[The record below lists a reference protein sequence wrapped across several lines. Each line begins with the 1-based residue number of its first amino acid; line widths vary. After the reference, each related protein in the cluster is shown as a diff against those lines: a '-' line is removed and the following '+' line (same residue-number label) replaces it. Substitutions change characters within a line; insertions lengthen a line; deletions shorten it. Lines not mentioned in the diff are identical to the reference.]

1 MAGKVWATKSTR
13 PRLCSQRWLS
23 LSPLPLPLLVFLSG
37 FSGLGL
43 CVKYTHR
50 GGLEAPLAAAAAA
63 AAAVEAVCPRCGA
76 TWILQFVRLL
86 CDDVVDVLVV
96 VIVIITIIII
106 NSSSSCCCR
115 RLLCVRSPVV
125 VVFAAALET

>member
-13 PRLCSQRWLS
+13 LRLCSQRWLS
-23 LSPLPLPLLVFLSG
+23 LSPLLVFLSG

-63 AAAVEAVCPRCGA
+63 AAVEAVCPRCGS

-86 CDDVVDVLVV
+86 CDDVVVV

>member
-13 PRLCSQRWLS
+13 LRLCSKRWLS
-23 LSPLPLPLLVFLSG
+23 LSPLLVFLSG

-50 GGLEAPLAAAAAA
+50 GGLEALLAAAAA
-63 AAAVEAVCPRCGA
+63 AAAVEAVCPRCGS

-86 CDDVVDVLVV
+86 CDDVVVVLVV

>member
-13 PRLCSQRWLS
+13 LRLCSQRWLS
-23 LSPLPLPLLVFLSG
+23 LSPLLVFLSG

-63 AAAVEAVCPRCGA
+63 AAVEAVCPRCGS

-86 CDDVVDVLVV
+86 CDDVVVVLVV

-106 NSSSSCCCR
+106 NSSSSSCCCR

>member
-63 AAAVEAVCPRCGA
+63 AAVEAVCPRCGS

-86 CDDVVDVLVV
+86 CDDVVVVLVV

>member
-13 PRLCSQRWLS
+13 LRLCSQRWLS

-50 GGLEAPLAAAAAA
+50 GGLEAPLAAAA
-63 AAAVEAVCPRCGA
+63 VEAVCPRCGS

-86 CDDVVDVLVV
+86 CDDVVVVLVV

>member
-13 PRLCSQRWLS
+13 LRLCSQRWLS

-63 AAAVEAVCPRCGA
+63 AAVEAVCPRCGS
-76 TWILQFVRLL
+76 TWILQFVRLH
-86 CDDVVDVLVV
+86 CDDVVVVLVV
-96 VIVIITIIII
+96 VIVIIII
-106 NSSSSCCCR
+106 NSGSCCCR
-115 RLLCVRSPVV
+115 RLFCVRSPVV

>member
-13 PRLCSQRWLS
+13 LRLCSLRWLS
-23 LSPLPLPLLVFLSG
+23 LSPLLVFLSG

-50 GGLEAPLAAAAAA
+50 GGLEAPLAAAAA
-63 AAAVEAVCPRCGA
+63 VEAVCPRCGS

-86 CDDVVDVLVV
+86 CDDVVVVVVVAV

-106 NSSSSCCCR
+106 NGSSCFCR
-115 RLLCVRSPVV
+115 RLLCVRSLV
-125 VVFAAALET
+125 VVFVAALET

>member
-13 PRLCSQRWLS
+13 LRLCSQRWLS
-23 LSPLPLPLLVFLSG
+23 LSPSPLPLLVFLSG

-63 AAAVEAVCPRCGA
+63 AVEAVCPRCGS

-86 CDDVVDVLVV
+86 CDDVVVVLVV

-106 NSSSSCCCR
+106 NSSSSCCR

>member
-63 AAAVEAVCPRCGA
+63 AVEAVCPRCGS

-86 CDDVVDVLVV
+86 CDDVVVVLVV

-106 NSSSSCCCR
+106 NSSSSSCCR

>member
-63 AAAVEAVCPRCGA
+63 AAIEAVCPRCGS

-86 CDDVVDVLVV
+86 CDDVVVVLVV

-106 NSSSSCCCR
+106 NSSSCCCR
-115 RLLCVRSPVV
+115 RLLCVRSAVV

>member
-23 LSPLPLPLLVFLSG
+23 LSPLLVFLSG

-63 AAAVEAVCPRCGA
+63 AVEAVCPRCGS

-86 CDDVVDVLVV
+86 CDDVVVVLVV

>member
-13 PRLCSQRWLS
+13 LRLCSQRWLS
-23 LSPLPLPLLVFLSG
+23 LSPLLVFLSG

-63 AAAVEAVCPRCGA
+63 AVEAVCPRCGS

-86 CDDVVDVLVV
+86 CDDVVVVLVV

>member
-13 PRLCSQRWLS
+13 LRLCSQRWLS
-23 LSPLPLPLLVFLSG
+23 LSPLLVFLSG

-63 AAAVEAVCPRCGA
+63 AVEAVCPRCGS

-86 CDDVVDVLVV
+86 CDDVVVLLVV

-106 NSSSSCCCR
+106 NSCCCCR

>member
-50 GGLEAPLAAAAAA
+50 GGLEAPLAAAA
-63 AAAVEAVCPRCGA
+63 VEAVCPRCGS

-86 CDDVVDVLVV
+86 CDDVVVVLVV